1 MLIYVAAAI
10 TVWIVLNVV
19 FVIWIGGGVRRSSNP
34 SVGAAWVPEHLNSGS
49 APPGGGPVD
58 TVIARGF
65 GPKRSSQESSG
76 VPASSFGELVS

>member
-34 SVGAAWVPEHLNSGS
+34 SVGAAWVPEH
-49 APPGGGPVD
+49 P
-58 TVIARGF
+58 
-65 GPKRSSQESSG
+65 E
-76 VPASSFGELVS
+76 